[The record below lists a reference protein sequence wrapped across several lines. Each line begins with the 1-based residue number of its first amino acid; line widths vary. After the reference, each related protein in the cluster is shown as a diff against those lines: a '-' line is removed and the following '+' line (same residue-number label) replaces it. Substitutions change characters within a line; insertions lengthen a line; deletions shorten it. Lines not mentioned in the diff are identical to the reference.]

1 MQQNTKTNAKL
12 PPQFTSFV
20 GREDEIG
27 KISQLLAD
35 PDCRLLTLLGPG
47 GIGKTRLALQ
57 ATAVAAPE
65 FLDGTLFVN
74 LQPAQSPLFLIPAIA
89 DAIGLPLSAQTTPDV
104 QLQNYLQ
111 DKKLLLVLDNF
122 EHLLGEP
129 YQPDGA
135 DLLSPIL
142 YNAPGVKCLVTSR
155 EVLNLQEEWQF
166 PVGGLAF
173 PTRENVVGWQNFSA
187 VQLFIE
193 RAKQVRPSF
202 NENLEGSNIRHIC
215 RLVGGTPLALEL
227 AASWTKTLS
236 CQAIAAEIRQNI
248 AFLETNLRNI
258 PERHRSMRAV
268 FDQAWQQLSETEQ
281 HVFKRLSVFRDGF
294 LPEAAQQVADA
305 ALPVLSALVD
315 KSLLRW
321 EPNGKDGRY
330 QMHELLRQYAEEQL
344 IDSPE
349 EAGHTLDCHCEY
361 YCHFLHVH
369 GTDLQSS
376 RQAEAVLEIHAE
388 LENMRVAWAYAVL
401 NGRVSD
407 LRQAVY
413 TYQVFSDF
421 QSRFREAADGLLA
434 AKQKL
439 AALPASEEVLLAQA
453 EVDTFL
459 AWTYLRLGR
468 LSEAQ
473 QLFEAGQA
481 THENLNI
488 PPQPGF
494 SRDPLTGLALV
505 ANVKGEYDAALAY
518 CERARQLAESRQD
531 VGSFQVVWYVW
542 ADVLLSFGDYAEAW
556 QVALKGQ
563 AACQQTGNQWM
574 LAYLLIVMGNIA
586 LAQNDFELAEQQFR
600 ASYEIKDHMNDPEGM
615 ALAVNY
621 LAQVALRQKHYDQ
634 AQQLYQQCLAIYR
647 EIYDLGG
654 LVRSLQG
661 AGDTAVALHEWQAA
675 VANYQEALQ
684 IADTM
689 QWEPL
694 VLSLF
699 VSVAYLLHSAG
710 EPERSAEIAAYVN
723 NHAAAEQKARDRA
736 ALLLK
741 RTRQQPV
748 APKTDLSLLT
758 KQVLQE
764 LETRPFTAD
773 SMPEHQASTNQPL
786 LDPLTPR
793 ELEVLNLI
801 ADGMSNRA
809 IAEHLIISIGTV
821 KSYTSII
828 YSKLGVSSRTQAVA
842 EAREL
847 GIIS

>member
-1 MQQNTKTNAKL
+1 MQHNVKTNANL

-57 ATAVAAPE
+57 ATAVAAPA
-65 FLDGTLFVN
+65 FPDGTLFVN
-74 LQPAQSPLFLIPAIA
+74 LQPAQSPMVLISAIA

-104 QLQNYLQ
+104 QLQNYLH
-111 DKKLLLVLDNF
+111 DKKLLLVLDDF

-129 YQPDGA
+129 YRPDGA

-142 YNAPGVKCLVTSR
+142 YNAPGIKCLVTSR

-166 PVGGLAF
+166 PVDGLTF

-202 NENLEGSNIRHIC
+202 NENLEESSIRHIC
-215 RLVGGTPLALEL
+215 RLVDGTPLALEL

-268 FDQAWQQLSETEQ
+268 FDQAWQQLSEPEQ

-294 LPEAAQQVADA
+294 LPEAAQQVAA
-305 ALPVLSALVD
+305 ASLPILSALVD

-321 EPNGKDGRY
+321 EPKGKDGRY

-349 EAGHTLDCHCEY
+349 DASQTLDSHSEY
-361 YCHFLHVH
+361 YCHFLHEHEV
-369 GTDLQSS
+369 DLQGS
-376 RQAEAVLEIHAE
+376 RQAEAMLVIHAE
-388 LENMRVAWAYAVL
+388 LENVRVAWAYAVL

-407 LRQAVY
+407 LRKAVY

-421 QSRFREAADGLLA
+421 QSRFREGADGLLA

-439 AALPASEEVLLAQA
+439 ATLPASEEVLLAQA
-453 EVDTFL
+453 EVDTYL

-468 LSEAQ
+468 LNEAQ

-481 THENLNI
+481 THEKLNI
-488 PPQPGF
+488 PPQTGF

-505 ANVKGEYDAALAY
+505 ANVKGDYDAALAY
-518 CERARQLAESRQD
+518 CERARQLAESRHD
-531 VGSFQVVWYVW
+531 TGSFQVIWYVW
-542 ADVLLSFGDYAEAW
+542 ADVLLSTGDYDEAW

-574 LAYLLIVMGNIA
+574 LANLLIVMGNIA
-586 LAQNDFELAEQQFR
+586 LAQNDFDLAEQQFR

-661 AGDTAVALHEWQAA
+661 AGDTAVALNEWQTA
-675 VANYQEALQ
+675 VANYREALQ

-699 VSVAYLLHSAG
+699 ISVAQLLHSAG

-723 NHAAAEQKARDRA
+723 DHAAEQEAKDRA
-736 ALLLK
+736 VLLLK
-741 RTRQQPV
+741 RTRQKPV
-748 APKTDLSLLT
+748 APKTDLPLIT
-758 KQVLQE
+758 KQVLEE
-764 LETRPFTAD
+764 LDTRPFMAAT
-773 SMPEHQASTNQPL
+773 MPEHEAPINQPL
-786 LDPLTPR
+786 IDPLTPR

-809 IAEHLIISIGTV
+809 IAEHLIISVGTV

-847 GIIS
+847 GIVS